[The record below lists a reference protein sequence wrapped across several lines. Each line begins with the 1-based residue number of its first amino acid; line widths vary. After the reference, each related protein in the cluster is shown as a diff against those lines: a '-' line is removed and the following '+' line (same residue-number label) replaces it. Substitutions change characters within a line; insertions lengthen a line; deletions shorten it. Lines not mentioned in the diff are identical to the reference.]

1 MRVNG
6 STNGPRNEMI
16 FERVGPSCY
25 LRGPFSV
32 LLEQSA
38 SAGRSLDETPA
49 EHMHRAVSRISQV
62 HVEICETAER
72 IVASPPREL
81 GHG

>member
-49 EHMHRAVSRISQV
+49 EHMNRAVSRISQV